1 MCAIVEKFLF
11 KGLTQCFVI
20 QESEYEKVAEKMGLK
35 FKFGF
40 VCSNKKSE
48 NKIKGH
54 DLRSSNFADVYET
67 MEYVFFNLS

>member
-1 MCAIVEKFLF
+1 MCAITEKFLF

-20 QESEYEKVAEKMGLK
+20 EESEYEKVAKMMGLN

-40 VCSNKKSE
+40 VCSNQKSE

-54 DLRSSNFADVYET
+54 ELRSVNFADVYET
-67 MEYVFFNLS
+67 LEYVFF